1 MSLNG
6 YIELVTANNA
16 FGILLTEHWEFVNS
30 KMWKGDD
37 GKWACSECDYS
48 SKKNSNVYEHIEA
61 KHIQGPG
68 YFCQECEKTCPTRKA
83 LRHHLARYHPKPRVG
98 CY

>member
-1 MSLNG
+1 ML
-6 YIELVTANNA
+6 NA
-16 FGILLTEHWEFVNS
+16 FDISPTEHWEIVNS

-37 GKWACSECDYS
+37 GKWACCECDYS

-83 LRHHLARYHPKPRVG
+83 LRHHLARYHPKPRLG
-98 CY
+98 SY